1 MLAPRNRLT
10 DSHLLEHLTYGALRQ
25 LTEVDA
31 AAAEGKAPEH
41 GVHLDI
47 VTPGDIGSF
56 FWAHSR
62 APPPGLVECDVAYGA
77 RRQHRNP

>member
-1 MLAPRNRLT
+1 MRAQLA
-10 DSHLLEHLTYGALRQ
+10 
-25 LTEVDA
+25 EVDA
-31 AAAEGKAPEH
+31 AASEGKAPEH

-77 RRQHRNP
+77 RHTLPV